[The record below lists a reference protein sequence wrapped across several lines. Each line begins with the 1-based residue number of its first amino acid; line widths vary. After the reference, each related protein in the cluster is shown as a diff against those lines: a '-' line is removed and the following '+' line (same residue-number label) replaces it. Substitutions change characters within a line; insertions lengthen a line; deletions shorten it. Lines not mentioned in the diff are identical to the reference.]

1 MISVEVA
8 SLPTVRAVFTH
19 PDVWPWIHDD
29 AAPAVEDWQPMDHP
43 VITYLAVMADGVLV
57 GCVMLYPLNHATYEL
72 HSALLPQGRGH
83 AVEAV
88 ARITEW
94 LWANTPAATLL
105 TWVPAYNLAA
115 DKAARKSGFTER
127 TRLPASYRKDGV
139 LHDLTLFGVAKCPQ

>member
-1 MISVEVA
+1 MIALAPA
-8 SLPTVRAVFTH
+8 SLATVRAVFTH
-19 PDVWPWIHDD
+19 PEVWPYLHDD
-29 AAPAVEDWQPMDHP
+29 GAPAVADWTPLEHP
-43 VITYLAVMADGVLV
+43 SVTYLAVQADGVTV

-72 HSALLPQGRGH
+72 HSALLPAGRGH

-105 TWVPAYNLAA
+105 TWVPAYNRPA
-115 DKAARKSGFTER
+115 DKAARKSGFTEL

-139 LHDLTLFGVAKCPQ
+139 LHDLTLYGVSRCPQ